1 MGFDSPEAAVGQQL
15 DFWGELFTIIGVV
28 RDYHQQSLKEAF
40 EPTLFQ
46 LTPSGRGSRGVF
58 AMKVN
63 PQNLPEMIRKV
74 RQNYEE
80 LFPGNPFD
88 YFFLDDYFN
97 QQYRADELFGRVF
110 GVFSAIALFIT
121 SLGILG
127 LSSFMTVQRTK
138 EIGIRKALGASV
150 TRLAVLLTKDLFI
163 LIFMAFLAALPVSL
177 WGLHLWLQTFA
188 ARMTLHGGLFLIPLI
203 LVLFITLA
211 TVCSHVIR
219 AARANP
225 VKSLR
230 YE

>member
-1 MGFDSPEAAVGQQL
+1 
-15 DFWGELFTIIGVV
+15 VV
-28 RDYHQQSLKEAF
+28 KDYHQQSLKEAF
-40 EPTLFQ
+40 EPTIFQ
-46 LTPSGRGSRGVF
+46 LMPAGRGSRGVF

-63 PQNLPEMIRKV
+63 PQNLPETIRKV

-110 GVFSAIALFIT
+110 GAFSAIALFIT

-138 EIGIRKALGASV
+138 EIGIRKALGAGV
-150 TRLAVLLTKDLFI
+150 IRLAVLLTKDLFI
-163 LIFMAFLAALPVSL
+163 LILIAFWVALPVSL

-188 ARMTLHGGLFLIPLI
+188 TRMSLTGGMFLIPLI
-203 LVLFITLA
+203 LVLLITLA

-219 AARANP
+219 AATAHP